1 MYVSAWLSAAAAA
14 TAATAAGLLQNP
26 SCTAKL
32 LIQMETNLCET
43 LSAAVLHWDV
53 EGPLSITSHCHR
65 QGSDVQFYL
74 SCHLLLNG
82 KRKTPSFPS
91 ASIQWW
97 RTKLPLSESVRLAIR
112 LVTRHVC
119 SLWGRLGAHW
129 LGVLN
134 SGDKNPYPAQSC
146 IKTSPAQRANGERG
160 WQLLP
165 GAPTLC
171 WAAFT
176 RQAGFMLLWAQ

>member
-1 MYVSAWLSAAAAA
+1 MYLHGYQQQQQPLQQQQQGSCKIHPAQQNSWFKWRQTSVR
-14 TAATAAGLLQNP
+14 LLV
-26 SCTAKL
+26 
-32 LIQMETNLCET
+32 
-43 LSAAVLHWDV
+43 AAVLHWDV

-97 RTKLPLSESVRLAIR
+97 RTKLPLSESVCLAIR

-146 IKTSPAQRANGERG
+146 IKTSPAQRANGEQG